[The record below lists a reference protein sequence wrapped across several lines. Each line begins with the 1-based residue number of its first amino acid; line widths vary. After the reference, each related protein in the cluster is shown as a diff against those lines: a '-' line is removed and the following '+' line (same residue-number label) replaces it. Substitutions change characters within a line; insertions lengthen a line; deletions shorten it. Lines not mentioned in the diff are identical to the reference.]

1 MEKEL
6 KTTGDNFEAE
16 MGKRIEEVSNSVLT
30 CSFCGKNKREVKHLI
45 VGPHPTCICNECIS
59 LSVDMIRELDPA
71 FCCLF
76 EDARIKDMLDAIEV
90 FKGKLEQS
98 EIGKKLLDGARNI
111 NGKDDVKS
119 Q

>member
-16 MGKRIEEVSNSVLT
+16 MVNRIEDAANRPLT
-30 CSFCGKNKREVKHLI
+30 CSFCGKKQSEVKHLI
-45 VGPHPTCICNECIS
+45 AGPYPTCICGECIS
-59 LSVDMIRELDPA
+59 LSVDMLRERDPE

-111 NGKDDVKS
+111 NGKDDC
-119 Q
+119 

>member
-6 KTTGDNFEAE
+6 ETTGDNFEAE
-16 MGKRIEEVSNSVLT
+16 MEKRIEDAAKMVLT
-30 CSFCGKNKREVKHLI
+30 CSFCGKKQSEVKHLI
-45 VGPHPTCICNECIS
+45 AGPYPTCICDECIR
-59 LSVDMIRELDPA
+59 LSVDVLRELDPA
-71 FCCLF
+71 FCGLF
-76 EDARIKDMLDAIEV
+76 EDARIKDMLDAIEI

-111 NGKDDVKS
+111 NCKDDVKS